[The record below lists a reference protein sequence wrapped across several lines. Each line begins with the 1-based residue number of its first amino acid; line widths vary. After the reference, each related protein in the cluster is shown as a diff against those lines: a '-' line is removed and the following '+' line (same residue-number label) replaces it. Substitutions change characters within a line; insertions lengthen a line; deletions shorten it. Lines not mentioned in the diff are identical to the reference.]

1 MVPTAE
7 EGNVEDL
14 AWNVKKVEEFLAKA
28 QEEAEKRRSGEA
40 MVGWVT
46 ELRVQPLDCSWMFDG
61 LEGL

>member
-28 QEEAEKRRSGEA
+28 QEEAAKRRSH
-40 MVGWVT
+40 GW
-46 ELRVQPLDCSWMFDG
+46 LGDRVEGPTLG
-61 LEGL
+61 LFMDV